1 MEKNLSMREIFV
13 PGTENSKRR
22 KEKKMTEALTVKKLY
37 TLDQTIAKDIFEGV
51 TYPWEVLPK
60 ISSFILE
67 LGKTLSEDEYEKRG
81 ENVWIAKSAKVAPTA
96 FINGPAIIGKD
107 AEVRHC
113 AFIRGNAIVGEGAVV
128 GNSTELKNVIL
139 FNKVQVPH
147 YNYVGDSVLG
157 YKSHMGAGSITSNVK
172 SDKKLVVVKAD
183 GEKIET
189 GMKKFGAMLGDEVE
203 VGCGSVLNPGTVV
216 GSHSNIYPLSSV
228 RGFVPAYSIYKKQGE
243 VAEKQGE

>member
-1 MEKNLSMREIFV
+1 MKKSRYKYNRTIKNAVIDGGQERIMDTLTI
-13 PGTENSKRR
+13 
-22 KEKKMTEALTVKKLY
+22 KELY
-37 TLDQTIAKDIFEGV
+37 TLEETIARDIFEGA

-60 ISSFILE
+60 ISSFIPE
-67 LGKTLSEDEYEKRG
+67 LGASLSEEEYEKRG
-81 ENVWIAKSAKVAPTA
+81 ENVWVAKSAKVAPTA
-96 FINGPAIIGKD
+96 YINGPAIIGKD
-107 AEVRHC
+107 AEIRHC

-147 YNYVGDSVLG
+147 YNYVGDSILG

-172 SDKKLVVVKAD
+172 SDKKLVVVKTPE
-183 GEKIET
+183 GNIET

-228 RGFVPAYSIYKKQGE
+228 RGFVPGGSIYKKQGE
-243 VAEKQGE
+243 VVEKQ